1 MHMSHCC
8 SHDSSKDYPEQH
20 RFRLLVFKTATRQTT
35 ADVCVYQVTVPAL
48 LACRTATQVKC
59 QVNVLGDVWLL
70 RDAVGGNHT
79 QFGAWALDNLPGFV
93 GGFSLAALLGQR
105 RISRSV
111 ELTAAPAPTGTWE
124 MDAFGDQV
132 PCVGVTGSAP
142 TPRALGRA

>member
-1 MHMSHCC
+1 MSHCHTSQVPSERAGRC
-8 SHDSSKDYPEQH
+8 LAAAGRGWRESHSIWG
-20 RFRLLVFKTATRQTT
+20 L
-35 ADVCVYQVTVPAL
+35 
-48 LACRTATQVKC
+48 
-59 QVNVLGDVWLL
+59 
-70 RDAVGGNHT
+70 
-79 QFGAWALDNLPGFV
+79 ALDNLPGFV

-142 TPRALGRA
+142 TPRAIGRA